1 MKFGFLAFSE
11 AKTTRIVILD
21 QKLNVPNDDQQFW
34 VHFQARSTQKWYFL
48 VSNPIFQKKFSM
60 VF

>member
-34 VHFQARSTQKWYFL
+34 VHFQARSTQK
-48 VSNPIFQKKFSM
+48 
-60 VF
+60 